1 MQCQECGVKKVP
13 SSIFLLFRGIQAV
26 VAVVEIEVVVVDV
39 VVVIVVIAVAFE
51 ASIWSTTKIKLTL
64 NIIVSILTD

>member
-51 ASIWSTTKIKLTL
+51 ASI
-64 NIIVSILTD
+64 